1 MPFKQ
6 TDGFLQKK
14 LEKNE
19 LVARP
24 AFCAKNNRLRQQ
36 SSRGYHIT
44 KSLTAY
50 VSMYFH
56 IANCSFFPWISLM
69 LSYDILTVQSQPSKI
84 RTGSFLKCLIDKK
97 TRFPSHNSIEKL
109 FLLFETLTVYQLS
122 STIIVGK
129 LNIFAMPRIEP
140 QKCYQIKHQ
149 FITGGIDFSTT

>member
-1 MPFKQ
+1 M
-6 TDGFLQKK
+6 
-14 LEKNE
+14 
-19 LVARP
+19 ARA
-24 AFCAKNNRLRQQ
+24 AFCAKNNRLQQQ

-69 LSYDILTVQSQPSKI
+69 LSYDILTVQSRTAFKDSNRQFFKVLDRQKTHTFSLTIQSKNC
-84 RTGSFLKCLIDKK
+84 SYCLK
-97 TRFPSHNSIEKL
+97 
-109 FLLFETLTVYQLS
+109 LTVYQLS

-129 LNIFAMPRIEP
+129 FNIFAMPRIEP
-140 QKCYQIKHQ
+140 QKCYRIKHQ